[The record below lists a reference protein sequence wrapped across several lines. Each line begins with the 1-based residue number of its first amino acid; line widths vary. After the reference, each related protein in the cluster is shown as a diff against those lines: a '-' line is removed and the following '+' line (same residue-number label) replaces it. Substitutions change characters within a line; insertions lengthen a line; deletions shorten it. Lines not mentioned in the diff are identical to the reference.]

1 MVRAL
6 AAARRGAARF
16 AHAPCHPPH
25 QGVEKLVASK
35 MVVEGS
41 NRRIHSVDRHAGLAV
56 AGLGPDGRQLVHRAR
71 AEASRYNAF
80 YGDRIPAQV
89 LAERL
94 ASFVHLYTL
103 YWSVRPFGAS
113 VLLACADVP
122 AEGEAEPSSASL
134 FAIDTGGEV
143 YRFFGTALG
152 KGRQQAKT
160 ELERLK
166 LSELS
171 CRDALLEL
179 AKIIHRCHDEKDKA
193 FELELSWVCAE
204 SGWEH
209 ARVPADLARA
219 TGEAAKAAIEAALMD
234 EN

>member
-1 MVRAL
+1 MV
-6 AAARRGAARF
+6 
-16 AHAPCHPPH
+16 
-25 QGVEKLVASK
+25 SK
-35 MVVEGS
+35 MIVEGS

-56 AGLGPDGRQLVHRAR
+56 AGLWPDGRQLVHRAR
-71 AEASRYNAF
+71 AEASRYLSF
-80 YGDRIPAQV
+80 YGDRIPAQL

-94 ASFVHLYTL
+94 ASFMHLYTL
-103 YWSVRPFGAS
+103 YWSVRPFGAA
-113 VLLACADVP
+113 VLLACADAP
-122 AEGEAEPSSASL
+122 APGASAPCSASL
-134 FAIDTGGEV
+134 FAIDTAGEV
-143 YRFFGTALG
+143 FRFFGTALG

-160 ELERLK
+160 EIERLQ
-166 LSELS
+166 LAQLS
-171 CRDALLEL
+171 CRDALVEL

-219 TGEAAKAAIEAALMD
+219 ASEAAKAAIEAAAME